1 MTESISF
8 KAGGYRYLPAVF
20 QYSAGVAAEPGYVL
34 EQARFLKHLPLSEAC
49 RAVEKHL
56 KRLGRPS
63 TAFAHCELRT
73 PEQFDDRGF
82 IDFNRE
88 YVKTLEDW
96 GIYLPERK
104 SVDGTMLAAI
114 NPVARTN
121 VCPQYFKPDS
131 VAMFAFTYTL
141 PADSGMRSFMLSGG
155 GEARKGSE
163 SYRERIAAFGDTSA
177 TGLRTK
183 LDVVIA
189 EMSERLQLLGF
200 GWTDVTTAQLYSVQD
215 MGALVVDVLA
225 KNGHMPGGITWHCAR
240 PPVTGLEVE
249 MDLRGAVRQV
259 FIF

>member
-1 MTESISF
+1 MTESIAF

-34 EQARFLKHLPLSEAC
+34 EQARFVKPMPLAEAY

-56 KRLGRPS
+56 KNLGRPS

-73 PEQFDDRGF
+73 PQQFNDQGF

-96 GIYLPERK
+96 GIYQPEGK
-104 SVDGTMLAAI
+104 TADGTLRAAI

-121 VCPQYFKPDS
+121 VCPQYFKPDAM
-131 VAMFAFTYTL
+131 AMFAFTYTM
-141 PADSGMRSFMLSGG
+141 PSDSGISSFMLSGG

-177 TGLRTK
+177 SGLRTK
-183 LDVVIA
+183 LDVVLR
-189 EMSERLQLLGF
+189 EMSERLQSLGF
-200 GWTDVTTAQLYSVQD
+200 GWDDVTTAQLYSVQD
-215 MGALVVDVLA
+215 MGALVGEVLA
-225 KNGHMPGGITWHCAR
+225 KNGHIPGGVTWHYAR

-249 MDLRGAVRQV
+249 MDLRGAVRQI
-259 FIF
+259 FIS